1 MPTRISTGMSTRAGG
16 EHSNAKARSTVAKA
30 TTPSSSSA
38 DSGSISSISSI
49 NPRVASVKPSKTMAL
64 ADLASSLKADGVDVI
79 SLAAGEPDFDTPRP
93 IVEAG
98 IEALERGITRYTP
111 NAGVPALKKK
121 ICEKLERENG
131 VTYAPEEIVLSN
143 GAKQSVWQGVL
154 ACCQTGDEVVRI
166 VDWLVVIG
174 GGSGGG
180 DWWWLVVV
188 GGGWEELWGASPGS
202 SVVLLPVPRARIK
215 GESRENQERGRIVVA
230 TSRSPQIY
238 HQIMMIRSSRR
249 RSG

>member
-1 MPTRISTGMSTRAGG
+1 MPPTRTSTWMSSSSTRAG
-16 EHSNAKARSTVAKA
+16 EHSHGKARTTVAKA
-30 TTPSSSSA
+30 A
-38 DSGSISSISSI
+38 DSGSISSI

-154 ACCQTGDEVVRI
+154 ACCQTGDEVVRM
-166 VDWLVVIG
+166 G
-174 GGSGGG
+174 
-180 DWWWLVVV
+180 
-188 GGGWEELWGASPGS
+188 
-202 SVVLLPVPRARIK
+202 
-215 GESRENQERGRIVVA
+215 ERGNGELV
-230 TSRSPQIY
+230 
-238 HQIMMIRSSRR
+238 
-249 RSG
+249 G

>member
-1 MPTRISTGMSTRAGG
+1 M
-16 EHSNAKARSTVAKA
+16 AKA

-166 VDWLVVIG
+166 VDWLAVVG
-174 GGSGGG
+174 GDWRLLLLLVVAIGG
-180 DWWWLVVV
+180 DWWRLVVV
-188 GGGWEELWGASPGS
+188 GRSYGERRRGALSFFFPS
-202 SVVLLPVPRARIK
+202 RER
-215 GESRENQERGRIVVA
+215 ESRENQGRIK
-230 TSRSPQIY
+230 REEESPLQ
-238 HQIMMIRSSRR
+238 RR
-249 RSG
+249 AHHKSITKS

>member
-1 MPTRISTGMSTRAGG
+1 MSSSSTRAG
-16 EHSNAKARSTVAKA
+16 EHSHGKARTTVAKA
-30 TTPSSSSA
+30 A
-38 DSGSISSISSI
+38 DSGSISSI

-154 ACCQTGDEVVRI
+154 ACCQTGDEVVRMGEMGNGE
-166 VDWLVVIG
+166 LVG
-174 GGSGGG
+174 
-180 DWWWLVVV
+180 
-188 GGGWEELWGASPGS
+188 
-202 SVVLLPVPRARIK
+202 
-215 GESRENQERGRIVVA
+215 
-230 TSRSPQIY
+230 
-238 HQIMMIRSSRR
+238 
-249 RSG
+249 